1 MRNSCFLI
9 KKKDY
14 RRYLQDNEVNFKK
27 VLCFDHSSKSFEELA
42 LGLAPWPGVP
52 FPTLVED
59 MPNLEVLRVPFV
71 GMMNVS
77 PFAKKKL
84 EKIDLERK
92 CKNFDSA
99 GTK

>member
-1 MRNSCFLI
+1 MDKRLG
-9 KKKDY
+9 
-14 RRYLQDNEVNFKK
+14 
-27 VLCFDHSSKSFEELA
+27 ELA

-52 FPTLVED
+52 FPRLVED
-59 MPNLEVLRVPFV
+59 MPNLEVFRVPFV
-71 GMMNVS
+71 GMNAS

-92 CKNFDSA
+92 CKNFDS